1 MLLSLCSDKPDA
13 FGLAIGVEKVL
24 ERVLVSPGAR
34 FAVVASASTCVSMNR
49 TSDGTPGEYPQA
61 QGTQRHPQDL

>member
-24 ERVLVSPGAR
+24 KRVLVSLGAG
-34 FAVVASASTCVSMNR
+34 FAAVAFASTYEHEPHV
-49 TSDGTPGEYPQA
+49 
-61 QGTQRHPQDL
+61 

>member
-24 ERVLVSPGAR
+24 ERVLVHPGHGSLLSR
-34 FAVVASASTCVSMNR
+34 LR
-49 TSDGTPGEYPQA
+49 
-61 QGTQRHPQDL
+61 RHV